1 MHWNDF
7 FVGVI
12 VGWISSLAITVFLLY
27 CKLKSYE
34 NDDDED

>member
-7 FVGVI
+7 FTGIV
-12 VGWISSLAITVFLLY
+12 VGWIVSLAFTLVFLY

-34 NDDDED
+34 DDDED